1 MSRANVQ
8 MVKRAL
14 DAYNRRDL
22 AMYDDLCTADFEYFP
37 ALMGIVD
44 SESFQGRE
52 ALARYYEVVSDTWE
66 EFRVSGEEFRDLG
79 ESVLTRIR
87 AEGRGKGSHVPVV
100 GHQTLICDFRGGKIS
115 RVRTY
120 LDHGEALRAAG
131 LEE

>member
-1 MSRANVQ
+1 

-22 AMYDDLCTADFEYFP
+22 PMYDDLCTADFEYFP

-66 EFRVSGEEFRDLG
+66 EFRVAGEEFRDLG
-79 ESVLTRIR
+79 ESVLTRVR
-87 AEGRGKGSHVPVV
+87 VEGRGKGSRVPVV
-100 GHQTLICDFRGGKIS
+100 AHQTLICDFRDERIS

-131 LEE
+131 LAE